1 MKVAPNLISGS
12 AVVEKWKADNAH
24 GKSLMPYIE
33 AVHVGRLPRAAF
45 KRAFLVGA
53 EDDQFHELNF

>member
-1 MKVAPNLISGS
+1 
-12 AVVEKWKADNAH
+12 
-24 GKSLMPYIE
+24 MPYIE